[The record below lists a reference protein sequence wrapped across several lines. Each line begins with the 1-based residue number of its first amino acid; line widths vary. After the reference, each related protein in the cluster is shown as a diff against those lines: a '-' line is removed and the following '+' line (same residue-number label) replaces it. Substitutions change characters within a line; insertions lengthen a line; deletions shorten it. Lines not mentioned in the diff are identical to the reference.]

1 MSELTFSAQPERPSF
16 VVPGIIVGVIVVI
29 VAALAYFLVPRSD
42 ADVSIVRTAVV
53 PTHTVYAPNSIVVG
67 QAQTEDELY
76 VLATVHIDDK
86 AKVPLFIKDLT
97 GTLATG
103 QGDPTTTSA
112 VEANE
117 LANLYLTFPAVK
129 LQATAPLLRESSIQP
144 GQSAEGMVLL
154 HFPVDLNTWNNRKSA
169 VVTIAFYHQDPI
181 NVTIPFTNQ

>member
-1 MSELTFSAQPERPSF
+1 MSELTFSAQPERRSF
-16 VVPGIIVGVIVVI
+16 LVPAVIVSVIVVI

-42 ADVSIVRTAVV
+42 ADVSITHTAVV
-53 PTHTVYAPNSIVVG
+53 PTHTVYKPDSIVIG

-76 VLATVHIDDK
+76 VLAVIHIQDK
-86 AKVPLFIKDLT
+86 AKLPLFIKDLT
-97 GTLATG
+97 GTLTTS
-103 QGDPTTTSA
+103 QGDTTTSA
-112 VEANE
+112 VEAND
-117 LANLYLTFPAVK
+117 LANLYVTFPAVK
-129 LQATAPLLRESSIQP
+129 LLATAPLLRESSIQP